1 VFFTWKYVFGFP
13 CAGATR
19 PNTRPCNSSIPDS
32 RGLYLLLPFT
42 QAAHLLCYLLSC
54 SRTMVTKKNKG
65 RTEWKTNWNEVKCVT
80 LAAHQLKFYTQHIFF
95 PFCFHS
101 IYLTIYSSI
110 PSHPFPA
117 VVCGEIRGMPRI
129 GFLFDFPLSDEQVKM
144 HFLTLVRQMIST
156 GSSFQVTKY
165 TWPNSIAQ
173 RGDISFGNFI
183 YRTLILL
190 SFYWFNKAEYI
201 LSIWNIKNGLMMACL
216 AL

>member
-1 VFFTWKYVFGFP
+1 MENELKWSEMRDPGGSP
-13 CAGATR
+13 
-19 PNTRPCNSSIPDS
+19 
-32 RGLYLLLPFT
+32 T
-42 QAAHLLCYLLSC
+42 QMLHPTHFLS
-54 SRTMVTKKNKG
+54 V
-65 RTEWKTNWNEVKCVT
+65 
-80 LAAHQLKFYTQHIFF
+80 LF
-95 PFCFHS
+95 PFHISNYLFIHPIPS
-101 IYLTIYSSI
+101 IY
-110 PSHPFPA
+110 PFPA